1 MRADLFL
8 HACNHQ
14 NHQKDIKMPYCTPKD
29 ILPPLPQNFYNDL
42 LHRNLWAEYSQSL
55 SQRRDKLFAQYS
67 NSQESRNFQIPLDL
81 LINLNN
87 SMPLPFVTLSEYLS
101 ENETLNPNH
110 YVVRSLRAV
119 LVAMNCF
126 QSFIL
131 TNTAKEFLH
140 FMHAVV
146 PPLSYAFYLK
156 RQELL
161 GKSATGQY
169 GAERLAIFNCFDFK
183 LDIFSS
189 MIDNLATE
197 HREKLIDEFLTHLH
211 KHFVFNDLTGELIVI
226 LNQPFPEI
234 LNDYFTVYNKPNH
247 IFVRQSV
254 RKAKDYLPRPKGTAN
269 NHDAIRW
276 TVACLCENSELNTAL
291 VQSLFYHNA
300 FYAKQINNQNNLMRK
315 LLNRTG
321 DDRLKTLNERM
332 EKLTPSQIRLL
343 NTSYDWQNILVDEME
358 LFLIEQGYLEPS
370 LMGTPTG
377 QFDDMRT
384 TIKRLYVGELL
395 NNLPEQ
401 DRPVLNP

>member
-1 MRADLFL
+1 
-8 HACNHQ
+8 
-14 NHQKDIKMPYCTPKD
+14 
-29 ILPPLPQNFYNDL
+29 
-42 LHRNLWAEYSQSL
+42 
-55 SQRRDKLFAQYS
+55 
-67 NSQESRNFQIPLDL
+67 
-81 LINLNN
+81 
-87 SMPLPFVTLSEYLS
+87 MPLPFVTLSEYLS

-189 MIDNLATE
+189 MIDNLSTE

-291 VQSLFYHNA
+291 VRSLFYHNA

-370 LMGTPTG
+370 SMGTPTG

-401 DRPVLNP
+401 DRPVLNH